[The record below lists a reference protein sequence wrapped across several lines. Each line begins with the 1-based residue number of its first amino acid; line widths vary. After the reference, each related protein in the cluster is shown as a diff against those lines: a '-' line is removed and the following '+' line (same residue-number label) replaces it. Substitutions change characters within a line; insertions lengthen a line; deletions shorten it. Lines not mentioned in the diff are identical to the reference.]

1 MLGERIEINIK
12 IQDRDI
18 PLKLNVRSLK
28 NLGELTRLNP
38 FKYLYDFIHTKDEE
52 DKNQML
58 VNILL
63 AFTDAN
69 LTVEDLPKILDQN
82 QQMDYLISLLMI
94 NEIMCEIEEDK
105 KSDSNEIEEEEEED
119 EYKGYKN
126 WCDVYNY
133 YYYVATVQLHMSKE
147 QFLDTTLRELKTLDK
162 LNKDY
167 LKNIIINYYIDVNTA
182 RNNSGKKEVETL
194 KATKQ
199 NKVRIKNLLI
209 K

>member
-12 IQDRDI
+12 IQDREI

-38 FKYLYDFIHTKDEE
+38 FKYLYDFIHTKNEE
-52 DKNQML
+52 DKSQML

-82 QQMDYLISLLMI
+82 QQMDYLISLLMV

-105 KSDSNEIEEEEEED
+105 KSDSNDETEEED

-147 QFLDTTLRELKTLDK
+147 EFLDTTLRELKTLDK

-167 LKNIIINYYIDVNTA
+167 LKNIIISYYIDVNTA

-199 NKVRIKNLLI
+199 NKARIKNLLL

>member
-12 IQDRDI
+12 IQDREI

-38 FKYLYDFIHTKDEE
+38 FKYLYNFIHTKDEE
-52 DKNQML
+52 NKNQML

-69 LTVEDLPKILDQN
+69 LTVEDLPRILDQN
-82 QQMDYLISLLMI
+82 QQMDYIISLLMI
-94 NEIMCEIEEDK
+94 NEIMCEIEEDR
-105 KSDSNEIEEEEEED
+105 KSDTNDETEEEED
-119 EYKGYKN
+119 ENKGYKN

-167 LKNIIINYYIDVNTA
+167 LKNIIISYYIDVNTA

-199 NKVRIKNLLI
+199 NKARIKNLLL

>member
-1 MLGERIEINIK
+1 MLGEKIDLTLKIENREIS
-12 IQDRDI
+12 
-18 PLKLNVRSLK
+18 LKLNMKSLK
-28 NLGELTRLNP
+28 NLGELTRRNP
-38 FKYLYDFIHTKDEE
+38 FKYLYDFIHEKDE
-52 DKNQML
+52 DNKNKML

-82 QQMDYLISLLMI
+82 KEMDYLISMLMI

-105 KSDSNEIEEEEEED
+105 KGNSKNEIDDEEENED
-119 EYKGYKN
+119 KRYKN
-126 WCDVYNY
+126 WCDTYNY
-133 YYYVATVQLHMSKE
+133 YYYIATVQFHMSKE
-147 QFLDTTLRELKTLDK
+147 EFLDTTLRELKTLDK

-167 LKNIIINYYIDVNTA
+167 LKNIIISYYIDVNTA

-199 NKVRIKNLLI
+199 NKVRIKNLLMQ
-209 K
+209 

>member
-1 MLGERIEINIK
+1 MLGERIEINLK
-12 IQDRDI
+12 IEDREI
-18 PLKLNVRSLK
+18 LLKLNVRSLK

-69 LTVEDLPKILDQN
+69 LTVEDLPRILDQN
-82 QQMDYLISLLMI
+82 KQMDYIISLLMV
-94 NEIMCEIEEDK
+94 NEIMCEIEEDR
-105 KSDSNEIEEEEEED
+105 KSDTNDETEEED

-167 LKNIIINYYIDVNTA
+167 LKNIIISYYIDVNTA

-199 NKVRIKNLLI
+199 NKARIKNLLL

>member
-1 MLGERIEINIK
+1 MLGEKIDLTLKIENREIS
-12 IQDRDI
+12 
-18 PLKLNVRSLK
+18 LKLNMKSLK
-28 NLGELTRLNP
+28 NLGELTRRNP
-38 FKYLYDFIHTKDEE
+38 FKYLYDFIHEE
-52 DKNQML
+52 DEDNKNKML

-82 QQMDYLISLLMI
+82 KEMDYIISLLMV
-94 NEIMCEIEEDK
+94 NEIMCEIEEDR
-105 KSDSNEIEEEEEED
+105 KSDSNDETEEED

-133 YYYVATVQLHMSKE
+133 YYYVATVQFHMSKE
-147 QFLDTTLRELKTLDK
+147 EFLDTTLRELKTLDK

-167 LKNIIINYYIDVNTA
+167 LKNIIISYYIDVNTA
-182 RNNSGKKEVETL
+182 RNNSGKKEIETL

-199 NKVRIKNLLI
+199 NKVRIKNLLMQ
-209 K
+209 

>member
-12 IQDRDI
+12 IKDREI

-82 QQMDYLISLLMI
+82 KQMDYLISLLMI

-105 KSDSNEIEEEEEED
+105 KSDSNDKSDEEED
-119 EYKGYKN
+119 ENKGYKN

-167 LKNIIINYYIDVNTA
+167 LKNIIISYYIDVNTA

-199 NKVRIKNLLI
+199 NKARIKNLLL